1 MLPADSKSVATA
13 LRAAPV
19 AEVYN
24 KEFGLYTSLPG
35 FQKAQMNNPMVDVE
49 LKANTTKAENYRGS
63 GNIYGQWDFLQHF
76 QFKAM
81 FSLDYASNST
91 RTYTPIIKV
100 YDASAEDDIQ
110 IWPLQPF
117 LH

>member
-1 MLPADSKSVATA
+1 
-13 LRAAPV
+13 
-19 AEVYN
+19 
-24 KEFGLYTSLPG
+24 
-35 FQKAQMNNPMVDVE
+35 
-49 LKANTTKAENYRGS
+49 

-100 YDASAEDDIQ
+100 YDASAENDIATLGTGKTGVTQ
-110 IWPLQPF
+110 AKETEMKVQSDYLLTYTNSWG
-117 LH
+117 

>member
-1 MLPADSKSVATA
+1 
-13 LRAAPV
+13 
-19 AEVYN
+19 
-24 KEFGLYTSLPG
+24 
-35 FQKAQMNNPMVDVE
+35 MVDVD

-63 GNIYGQWDFLQHF
+63 GNIYGQWDFLKHF

-100 YDASAEDDIQ
+100 YDASAEGDIATLGTGKTES
-110 IWPLQPF
+110 PRPKKRK
-117 LH
+117 